1 MNEVII
7 QALILAG
14 IYALLGLSLNI
25 QFGLAGLLN
34 FGQVLFYA
42 VGAYGVAFV
51 TYHNEPV
58 WAGDLGGIIAAGLA
72 GALLALPVR
81 LIPES
86 FWSLMSL
93 GGALVFT
100 TIIANQEGIAGGAV
114 GAQGIV
120 PWSQPELLAVLA
132 VAVLVAF
139 GYAERIR
146 RSQLGRTARAIRD
159 DEVMVAALGR
169 SVFSLRVRTLVV
181 GGVIGGAAGVVY
193 AHWVTFVSPDAFSL
207 TITLQLL
214 VIVVLG
220 GLGNNYGILLGTV
233 VVVVFQ
239 VFLQLYPPTFVSG
252 SVQALL
258 DGSVYG
264 LLLIVVLLFRR
275 HGLIRERRMRYA
287 DAAN

>member
-25 QFGLAGLLN
+25 QFGLTGLLN

-42 VGAYGVAFV
+42 VGAYGPAFV
-51 TYHNEPV
+51 AYHNEPI
-58 WAGDLGGIIAAGLA
+58 WAGDLGGIVAAALA
-72 GALLALPVR
+72 GALIALPVR

-100 TIIANQEGIAGGAV
+100 TIIANENGIAGGAV
-114 GAQGIV
+114 GSSGIF
-120 PWSQPELLAVLA
+120 PWSQGQLLAVLG
-132 VAVLVAF
+132 VAVLATLA
-139 GYAERIR
+139 YAERIR

-181 GGVIGGAAGVVY
+181 GGIIGGAAGVVY
-193 AHWVTFVSPDAFSL
+193 AHWITFVSPDAFSL

-220 GLGNNYGILLGTV
+220 GLANNYGILLGTA

-239 VFLQLYPPTFVSG
+239 VFLQLYPPTFLSG

-264 LLLIVVLLFRR
+264 LLLIVTLLFRR
-275 HGLIRERRMRYA
+275 HGLIRERRMRFA
-287 DAAN
+287 DATN

>member
-42 VGAYGVAFV
+42 VGAYGVAFAS
-51 TYHNEPV
+51 YHNEPA
-58 WAGDLGGIIAAGLA
+58 WTGDLGGIVAAGLA
-72 GALLALPVR
+72 GALIALPVR

-93 GGALVFT
+93 GGAIVFT
-100 TIIANQEGIAGGAV
+100 TIITNQDGIAGGAV
-114 GAQGIV
+114 GTSGIV
-120 PWSQPELLAVLA
+120 PWSQPQLLGALA
-132 VAVLVAF
+132 IAVLVAL

-181 GGVIGGAAGVVY
+181 GGIIGGAAGVVY

-220 GLGNNYGILLGTV
+220 GLGNNYGILLGTAL
-233 VVVVFQ
+233 VVVFQ
-239 VFLQLYPPTFVSG
+239 VFLQLNPPTFLSG
-252 SVQALL
+252 NVQALL
-258 DGSVYG
+258 DGSIYG
-264 LLLIVVLLFRR
+264 LLLIVTLLFRR